1 MWLSKAFNL
10 NFPNF
15 FASDLKIEDKIETN
29 LKIGDLL
36 QVTKYTKKSTFP
48 GKNNWSTRMCIS
60 FFACICLKEWS
71 LFEKQ
76 IFLLWKGQSRDLLE
90 NSYDN
95 QIYKRKQKHVHKLKK

>member
-1 MWLSKAFNL
+1 VWLSKAFNL

-48 GKNNWSTRMCIS
+48 GKNN
-60 FFACICLKEWS
+60 
-71 LFEKQ
+71 
-76 IFLLWKGQSRDLLE
+76 
-90 NSYDN
+90 
-95 QIYKRKQKHVHKLKK
+95 